1 MNDFHKSLLAGHW
14 ATQCAIA
21 REEESRAAQLCVGEY
36 LDLIR
41 CRTAEFC
48 DQPIPDSDVELG
60 KRLIQ
65 SVELTCFVVT
75 IRNAS
80 RTASRHPR
88 VAHEIFAAAKEFA
101 DTATLDSNHS
111 LKSLQLRKT
120 ISKLV
125 RFEHG
130 LTFDADQRR
139 N

>member
-1 MNDFHKSLLAGHW
+1 MNNFYKSLLAGHW

-36 LDLIR
+36 LDLIHR
-41 CRTAEFC
+41 RTAEFC
-48 DQPIPDSDVELG
+48 EQPIPDSGVELD

-65 SVELTCFVVT
+65 SVELTCFVVA
-75 IRNAS
+75 IQDAS

-88 VAHEIFAAAKEFA
+88 VAHKIVLAAKEFA
-101 DTATLDSNHS
+101 DTTTLNSNQS

-120 ISKLV
+120 VSKLI

-130 LTFDADQRR
+130 LALDADQHRS
-139 N
+139 